1 MRRGARTAPGAYHL
15 GWPPTGAPSPSAP
28 GGSQLNTLRRI
39 ASRMAGPGWLGGVHP
54 LLFAAYPVLFL
65 WSQNLGEVPPEDVAQ
80 PLVLV
85 VGIAA
90 LVTLG
95 LAIVFGVR
103 ARSALIVTPAIFGVL
118 VYGHVFKLTGLP
130 TEVLVGFWVL
140 VVWLAFLAA
149 WRFPLERVLRVD
161 RALLAV
167 GALFVG
173 VSLVSIVP
181 YEVDEAMAA
190 PPPVLV
196 GGRTLPSETAAQKRD
211 VYWLVYDR
219 YGSDRALKNLFNVDN
234 DLTPWLRDKGF
245 EVLENSHANYVA
257 TSLSMSTTMNLA
269 HLEELTGL
277 VGSSTNSYN
286 AVYRRLQS
294 SLVPRQFQALGYRY
308 LHLGSWW
315 NPTRFD
321 EAADRNYNADGVND
335 FTSVLFTTSGLPLAV
350 EGARPRGAAAVR
362 AHQAHQAQHVRA
374 RPARPAARRA
384 RPEVRPRPHPPAAPA
399 VRVRQRR
406 PADDRGGGQGGSTTR
421 RPVAASLPTRI
432 RASARSSRA
441 SSRCPRTS
449 SRSSSCRPT
458 RARGPIRTSRTRS
471 TTTGTRP
478 RPRSSRRSSGSSTRG
493 TCRAA
498 PTTCT
503 CATTRPRSTP
513 SRCCSAATSASTA
526 TRSCPTSCARR
537 GGWNRPY
544 QLIDITDKLP
554 SLPGTLAAPS
564 AQRRRSRKS
573 VRGLSAI
580 GSSRTTSNRSPA
592 AARNPSSV

>member
-1 MRRGARTAPGAYHL
+1 
-15 GWPPTGAPSPSAP
+15 
-28 GGSQLNTLRRI
+28 
-39 ASRMAGPGWLGGVHP
+39 MAGPGWLGGVHP

-140 VVWLAFLAA
+140 VVWIAFLAA
-149 WRFPLERVLRVD
+149 WRFPLERVLRLD

-321 EAADRNYNADGVND
+321 SAADRNYNADGVND

-350 EGARPRGAAAVR
+350 KALGLEEQPPSEHTKHIKHNTYALDQLDRLRGEPGPKFVH
-362 AHQAHQAQHVRA
+362 AHILL
-374 RPARPAARRA
+374 
-384 RPEVRPRPHPPAAPA
+384 PHPPYVFDSDGRPMTEEEVKGLDDKEAG
-399 VRVRQRR
+399 RRQL
-406 PADDRGGGQGGSTTR
+406 AYTNS
-421 RPVAASLPTRI
+421 RI
-432 RASARSSRA
+432 RSFVEGLLALPEDQQPIIILQADEGPWPDPYFADKVNYDWNTATPEDLETKFGIINAWYVPGGTEDLHLRHDQTAINTFPVLFGRYFGLDGYEEL
-441 SSRCPRTS
+441 PDIVRTS
-449 SRSSSCRPT
+449 
-458 RARGPIRTSRTRS
+458 
-471 TTTGTRP
+471 
-478 RPRSSRRSSGSSTRG
+478 
-493 TCRAA
+493 
-498 PTTCT
+498 
-503 CATTRPRSTP
+503 
-513 SRCCSAATSASTA
+513 
-526 TRSCPTSCARR
+526 

-544 QLIDITDKLP
+544 KLSDITDKLP
-554 SLPGTLAAPS
+554 SLQG
-564 AQRRRSRKS
+564 R
-573 VRGLSAI
+573 
-580 GSSRTTSNRSPA
+580 
-592 AARNPSSV
+592 

>member
-1 MRRGARTAPGAYHL
+1 M
-15 GWPPTGAPSPSAP
+15 
-28 GGSQLNTLRRI
+28 
-39 ASRMAGPGWLGGVHP
+39 
-54 LLFAAYPVLFL
+54 
-65 WSQNLGEVPPEDVAQ
+65 
-80 PLVLV
+80 
-85 VGIAA
+85 
-90 LVTLG
+90 
-95 LAIVFGVR
+95 
-103 ARSALIVTPAIFGVL
+103 
-118 VYGHVFKLTGLP
+118 YGHVFKLTGLP
-130 TEVLVGFWVL
+130 TDLLVGFWVL
-140 VVWLAFLAA
+140 VIWLAFLAA

-181 YEVDEAMAA
+181 YEVEEAMAA

-277 VGSSTNSYN
+277 VGSSTSSYN

-321 EAADRNYNADGVND
+321 EAANRNYNADGVND

-350 EGARPRGAAAVR
+350 KALGLEEQPPSEHTKHIKHNTYALDQLDRLRGEPGPKFVH
-362 AHQAHQAQHVRA
+362 AHMLL
-374 RPARPAARRA
+374 
-384 RPEVRPRPHPPAAPA
+384 PHPPYVFDSDGRPMTEEEAKALDDKDAGRRQLALHEFAHPLVHRGPPRPPRGPAADHHPA
-399 VRVRQRR
+399 GRRGPVVRSVLRGQGQLRLEHARR
-406 PADDRGGGQGGSTTR
+406 PRIS
-421 RPVAASLPTRI
+421 RP
-432 RASARSSRA
+432 
-441 SSRCPRTS
+441 
-449 SRSSSCRPT
+449 
-458 RARGPIRTSRTRS
+458 
-471 TTTGTRP
+471 
-478 RPRSSRRSSGSSTRG
+478 SSGSSTRG

-498 PTTCT
+498 PRTCT

-537 GGWNRPY
+537 AA
-544 QLIDITDKLP
+544 
-554 SLPGTLAAPS
+554 GTGP
-564 AQRRRSRKS
+564 
-573 VRGLSAI
+573 
-580 GSSRTTSNRSPA
+580 TS
-592 AARNPSSV
+592 

>member
-1 MRRGARTAPGAYHL
+1 
-15 GWPPTGAPSPSAP
+15 
-28 GGSQLNTLRRI
+28 
-39 ASRMAGPGWLGGVHP
+39 MAGPGWLGGVHP

-80 PLVLV
+80 PLVFV
-85 VGIAA
+85 VGLAA

-130 TEVLVGFWVL
+130 TDVLVGFWVL

-149 WRFPLERVLRVD
+149 WRFPLERVLRLD

-196 GGRTLPSETAAQKRD
+196 GGRTLPSETDAQKRD

-219 YGSDRALKNLFNVDN
+219 YGSDRALKNLFDVDN

-277 VGSSTNSYN
+277 VGSSTSSYN

-350 EGARPRGAAAVR
+350 KALGLEEQPPSEHTKHVKHNTYALDELDRLRGEPGPKFVH
-362 AHQAHQAQHVRA
+362 AHILL
-374 RPARPAARRA
+374 
-384 RPEVRPRPHPPAAPA
+384 PHPPYVFDSDGRPMTEEEAKALDDKEA
-399 VRVRQRR
+399 GRRQ
-406 PADDRGGGQGGSTTR
+406 
-421 RPVAASLPTRI
+421 LPTRI

-441 SSRCPRTS
+441 SSRSPRTS

-458 RARGPIRTSRTRS
+458 KARGPIPTSRTRS

-478 RPRSSRRSSGSSTRG
+478 RPRTSRPSSGSSTRG

-498 PTTCT
+498 PRTCT

-537 GGWNRPY
+537 AA
-544 QLIDITDKLP
+544 
-554 SLPGTLAAPS
+554 GTGP
-564 AQRRRSRKS
+564 
-573 VRGLSAI
+573 
-580 GSSRTTSNRSPA
+580 TS
-592 AARNPSSV
+592 